1 MRIPVS
7 SKIFLQTSLCA
18 VLLLFTAHLR
28 SAGGVV
34 GEAGSCMIK
43 IGFYTAHFSIY
54 QPDANG
60 NDVFCE
66 DLPNVD
72 KTIFVLEYLHQS
84 LEKVPVDFRIIEDT
98 QNFGQFARWENIE
111 AIGDLDSQTVFLLMS
126 SIHSNKRLTAEYD
139 FEQSGNYIGIVT
151 APHPTKDILYHAVFP
166 FKVGSAGYG
175 YWPMILLVILLLQLL
190 NMISQ
195 GGLQK
200 IAGKL
205 RATMDS
211 DRKCTVRGTK

>member
-1 MRIPVS
+1 MRIPIS

-18 VLLLFTAHLR
+18 VLLLVTAHLR

-54 QPDANG
+54 QPDTNG

-66 DLPNVD
+66 DLPDVE

-98 QNFGQFARWENIE
+98 QNFGQFVRWENVK
-111 AIGDLDSQTVFLLMS
+111 AIDDLESQTVFILAP

-139 FEQSGNYIGIVT
+139 FKQSGNYIGIVT

-166 FKVGSAGYG
+166 FKVGSTGYG
-175 YWPMILLVILLLQLL
+175 YWPLTLLVILLLQLL

-195 GGLQK
+195 GSLQK
-200 IAGKL
+200 IG
-205 RATMDS
+205 RAW
-211 DRKCTVRGTK
+211 RGTMNSDKRNTLRGAK